1 MIGML
6 VLLVAL
12 LLLAGCAGGGTEAV
26 ATPEQSSDCM
36 REQGYAIEDKPDLGF
51 LTVGADQWYGATK
64 DEQDLVVTYLDDADD
79 AQEGKERLT
88 EVTRDAARALDMELT
103 DADADDLIHAQDRV
117 LYWWVEASPGNE
129 QEIADCLEA

>member
-12 LLLAGCAGGGTEAV
+12 LLLAGCAGGGTEAF

-51 LTVGADQWYGATK
+51 LTVGADQWYGATT
-64 DEQDLVVTYLDDADD
+64 DEQDLVVAYLDDADD
-79 AQEGKERLT
+79 S
-88 EVTRDAARALDMELT
+88 
-103 DADADDLIHAQDRV
+103 IHTQDRV
-117 LYWWVEASPGNE
+117 LYWWVEASPG
-129 QEIADCLEA
+129 QAEIS